1 MEAGI
6 ASHVWSIEEIVQLP
20 DYKWHIGFILKKS
33 KEIIDPSVLKMA
45 A

>member
-20 DYKWHIGFILKKS
+20 DYKWHIGFIDENGDLKH
-33 KEIIDPSVLKMA
+33 EA
-45 A
+45 E